1 MPLTVKQITC
11 KEHGTEYKTWMV
23 DGYADGKRVRIRC
36 KTEQEARIKKS
47 EQETKAINAAR
58 STRFVQTRLS
68 DEQLNEAETSF
79 ARLAPKY
86 TLTQAVDFFLTRHHA
101 PDFEITINEATTR
114 FLAAQE
120 GTIRARTLRWIRGV
134 LEAFTD
140 HANGANV
147 HEVTPANVEEF
158 MQSLRAKNGTDKA
171 TKKTWNNY
179 AQVLHQFFDWC
190 RDQRYVAENPAT
202 DIKRF
207 QIHSGHIDVLPIEKC
222 MELMQYVSGFKEGR
236 LVPYFG
242 LALFTGLRPD
252 GELRKLAKHP
262 ELISLENKVIRV
274 TAEISKT
281 GKPRQI
287 RIRPNLLKW
296 LQRYPGEI
304 LPTNCAREI
313 FHIRQKFQLS
323 HDVLRHTFIS
333 AHVMAFGS
341 FAETA
346 IEAGN
351 SETIIRE
358 HYFNVI
364 TKPKAKAF
372 WRIEPES

>member
-47 EQETKAINAAR
+47 EQETKAINASR

-140 HANGANV
+140 HANGENV
-147 HEVTPANVEEF
+147 HAVSPETVEGF
-158 MQSLRAKNGTDKA
+158 MQSLRARDGVSKA

-190 RDQRYVAENPAT
+190 RDQRYVAENPAA

-207 QIHSGHIDVLPIEKC
+207 QIHSGHIDVLPIERC

-236 LVPYFG
+236 LVPYLG
-242 LALFTGLRPD
+242 LALFAGLRPD

-287 RIRPNLLKW
+287 KIRPNLLKW
-296 LQRYPGEI
+296 LRRYTGEI

-313 FHIRQKFQLS
+313 AHIRQKFQLS

-333 AHVMAFGS
+333 ANVMAFGS

-364 TKPKAKAF
+364 TKAKAREF
-372 WRIEPES
+372 WRIEPE